1 MFTRYLGGGIGHLE
15 QFPPADHN
23 HEDPAMNDNSDV
35 EIEIDDSIVGDNNGS
50 NNSDDEGCGNEGG
63 GDEGSG
69 DEGGGDEGEED
80 DEAGVHSEEDNQG
93 ESSDEEMGNIY

>member
-1 MFTRYLGGGIGHLE
+1 
-15 QFPPADHN
+15 
-23 HEDPAMNDNSDV
+23 MNNNSDV

-69 DEGGGDEGEED
+69 DEGKED

-93 ESSDEEMGNIY
+93 ELSDKEWETYISGGNAWLCAI